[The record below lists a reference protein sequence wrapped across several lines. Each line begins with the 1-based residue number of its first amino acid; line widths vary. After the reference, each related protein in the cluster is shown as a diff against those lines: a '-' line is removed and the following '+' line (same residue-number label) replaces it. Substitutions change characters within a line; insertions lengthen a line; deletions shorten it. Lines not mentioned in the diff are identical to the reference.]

1 MKYTELFRFTL
12 PNPYIVV
19 DLAELVKSLGD
30 AGKLVRII
38 DTVKHIET
46 RCSGLGVNCGNLWDA
61 VRRAVE
67 DVVEAVERARE
78 YQGVVSNNGKIARS
92 DELAAAM
99 RAAAEEIASE
109 VCSAI
114 DVLRDLM
121 LDIIYNAISDKNLA
135 NTVRE
140 LLGKA
145 VVTRCGAL

>member
-1 MKYTELFRFTL
+1 
-12 PNPYIVV
+12 
-19 DLAELVKSLGD
+19 
-30 AGKLVRII
+30 
-38 DTVKHIET
+38 
-46 RCSGLGVNCGNLWDA
+46 
-61 VRRAVE
+61 
-67 DVVEAVERARE
+67 
-78 YQGVVSNNGKIARS
+78 
-92 DELAAAM
+92 
-99 RAAAEEIASE
+99 